1 MGERDNY
8 RLSPVDL
15 PLRALSGQCRI
26 SDMKTT
32 TKCGKC
38 DGKGKLS
45 WTNVAGGVC
54 FVCGGD
60 GQLVVDEAL
69 VAARRWSR
77 ASVISG
83 ISALLVDLDI
93 NEREFG
99 GAWYSAD
106 PAYEAGKLLA
116 HADADVRAHA
126 LAAFE
131 RKGASPV
138 VLGFIAKIEALEVAN
153 LVAGIRRVTRNVR
166 RVAA

>member
-1 MGERDNY
+1 
-8 RLSPVDL
+8 
-15 PLRALSGQCRI
+15 
-26 SDMKTT
+26 MKTT

-54 FVCGGD
+54 FVCGGA
-60 GQLVVDEAL
+60 GLLEVDEAL

-77 ASVISG
+77 TSVISG
-83 ISALLVDLDI
+83 VSALLAQLDV

-99 GAWYSAD
+99 DAWYGAD

-116 HADADVRAHA
+116 HADADVRARA
-126 LAAFE
+126 IAAFE

-138 VLGFIAKIEALEVAN
+138 VLGFILKVEALEVAN
-153 LVAGIRRVTRNVR
+153 LVAGTRKVTRNVR